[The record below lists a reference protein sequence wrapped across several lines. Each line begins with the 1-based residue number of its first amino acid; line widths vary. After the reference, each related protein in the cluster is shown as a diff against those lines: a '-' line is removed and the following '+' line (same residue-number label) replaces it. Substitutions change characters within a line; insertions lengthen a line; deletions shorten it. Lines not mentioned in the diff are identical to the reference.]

1 MTPRS
6 FTQVEGWREDFDRAA
21 EKLKEARVGSLF
33 PRTEELLGVRVRAL
47 TLRTWTILDLTGN
60 SLVRGGELKVEDCL
74 RSLWILRADWL
85 WVKETSLLARF
96 LRRWRAVG
104 VLRRAGYDEDKVRYL
119 VSSHIDYGFL
129 DMPGRFNTEDPE
141 APNPVHHPRI
151 SLEVRLASEV
161 MEAFPSMKFE
171 ELRDMPLAQ
180 FWQWIHRAR
189 AIEDPKYR
197 NDQLTDMVNRRYLGK
212 LNAMRRAD
220 KAFQEHGR

>member
-1 MTPRS
+1 MIPRS

-33 PRTEELLGVRVRAL
+33 PHTEELLGVRVRAL

-60 SLVRGGELKVEDCL
+60 SLVRGGELRTADCL
-74 RSLWILRADWL
+74 RALWVLRADWL
-85 WVKETSLLARF
+85 WVKETSKLAKF
-96 LRRWRAVG
+96 LRRWRAAG
-104 VLRRAGYDEDKVRYL
+104 ILRRAGGDESRIREL
-119 VSSHIDYGFL
+119 VAAHIDYGFL
-129 DMPGRFNTEDPE
+129 DMPGRFNTEEPE

-151 SLEVRLASEV
+151 SLEIRLASEV
-161 MEAFPSMKFE
+161 MEAFPSMNFE
-171 ELRDMPLAQ
+171 ELRDIPLAQ

-220 KAFQEHGR
+220 RAFQEHGR